1 MDKGFKLIALRPTK
15 GCDKRF
21 LKNLKEQHIYQFYND
36 YYFEKDERGNEVVNI
51 KDNSFIP
58 NNLFGDNISVSA
70 IVGKNGSGK
79 SALIELFVASVNQF
93 SHYLDTI
100 ELDGK
105 RQIITDAELEPI
117 EFTGKSKGIN
127 SEIFFFKD
135 NQYFELKILDNKFKS
150 LKNISKQIEIEKDKL
165 KSFFY
170 TLIINYSIYSF
181 NPHTLGNPISFKKSN
196 NNWIDG
202 LFHKNDSYQIPVVIN
217 PKRESARGNYGG
229 VIDINNEQDLLQQR
243 LLFNILNY
251 YGENYDAHLK
261 ISENRKAVKILKEDK
276 GFFNLSI
283 YSSINDFDLKEESI
297 NLNQANIK
305 SFWKKSF
312 NNSYSNGI
320 QIKNYNIDGKP
331 KTYWDYEQVLLK
343 TLSKY
348 RIKDKQNPLIEKCYE
363 YIVYKIFSICEKYP
377 DYQLFLKKEINSN
390 FRIKVDIDGFL
401 NYVSEFK
408 NRSHI
413 TNKLFQVI
421 NFIKFYNEI
430 WFKYID
436 KNEFDILTLSEELN
450 SYIKKDRPLIELLPP
465 PIFSIKIEVDEFI
478 ENKPQNNK
486 ITIDKLSS
494 GEQQLIHATS
504 TIQYHLSN
512 IKSVKR
518 TQLIKKYD
526 SVNLIFDEIELYFH
540 PEYQRQLLKNIIQGI
555 KNNQLDTLKINI
567 LFVTHSPFILSDIP
581 SQNILRLEDGKS
593 QENEMTENTFGANVH
608 DLLANDFF
616 LKNGFMGEFAK
627 SEIKQVINFLTI
639 EKIKHRVIELQSLI
653 KKSDN
658 IVAKNQHLNELR
670 DKQDKLINSMII
682 DSKVNKDY
690 CMKIIEL
697 IGEPMLSSS
706 LMELFTE
713 AYPSEKEDY
722 ISAQIT
728 RLSNLIKKDDSD
740 T

>member
-1 MDKGFKLIALRPTK
+1 MDKGFKLIAIRPTK

-36 YYFEKDERGNEVVNI
+36 YYFEKDERSNEVVNI

-93 SHYLDTI
+93 SCYLDTI

-127 SEIFFFKD
+127 SEIFFLKD
-135 NQYFELKILDNKFKS
+135 NQYFELKILNNKFKS
-150 LKNISKQIEIEKDKL
+150 LRNISKQIEIEEDKL

-251 YGENYDAHLK
+251 YENDYDEHLK
-261 ISENRKAVKILKEDK
+261 ITENRKAIKIIKENK
-276 GFFNLSI
+276 NFFNLSI
-283 YSSINDFDLKEESI
+283 YTSVNDHDLKKVTVNLSQDKIKLFWIKSIN
-297 NLNQANIK
+297 NP
-305 SFWKKSF
+305 
-312 NNSYSNGI
+312 YSNGI
-320 QIKNYNIDGKP
+320 QIKNYNIDNIP
-331 KTYWDYEQVLLK
+331 KTYWDYDQVLLK
-343 TLSKY
+343 TLFKY
-348 RIKDKQNPLIEKCYE
+348 RIKEKQNPYIEKCYE

-377 DYQLFLKKEINSN
+377 DYQLFLKNEGNKYLRVKI
-390 FRIKVDIDGFL
+390 DIDKFL

-421 NFIKFYNEI
+421 NFIKYYDKIWHKYVDKDEI
-430 WFKYID
+430 
-436 KNEFDILTLSEELN
+436 DILTLSEELN

-465 PIFSIKIEVDEFI
+465 PIFSIKIEVAEFI
-478 ENKPQNNK
+478 ENKLQNNT

-518 TQLIKKYD
+518 TPLIKKYD

-540 PEYQRQLLKNIIQGI
+540 PEYQRKLLLNIIQGI
-555 KNNQLDTLKINI
+555 KNNKLDSLKINI

-593 QENEMTENTFGANVH
+593 LDGEMSENTFGANIH

-627 SEIKQVINFLTI
+627 CEINKVINFLNC
-639 EKIKHRVIELQSLI
+639 EKL
-653 KKSDN
+653 KK
-658 IVAKNQHLNELR
+658 R
-670 DKQDKLINSMII
+670 
-682 DSKVNKDY
+682 
-690 CMKIIEL
+690 IIEL
-697 IGEPMLSSS
+697 EILLIKTREDNKKQVLAELKDLKNKLTRIENIDTKVDKNFCKNLIEIVGEPMLYSS
-706 LMELFTE
+706 LIELYTE
-713 AYPSEKEDY
+713 VYVSEKDNF
-722 ISAQIT
+722 IDKQIL
-728 RLSNLIKKDDSD
+728 RLQKLRGR
-740 T
+740 